1 MSRKWQ
7 NTREKQLRAAQRKAE
22 LKKRDAMTLSAIKYG
37 LLAFGILFP
46 FFILAYVWQEY
57 LYPIFTPHSQES
69 MGVFLGLGFL
79 TSAAFLKKCRNN
91 IGKKHFIIRFFILSY
106 LCFFVFAGFCFSVI
120 GIGAFFGL

>member
-7 NTREKQLRAAQRKAE
+7 NTREKQMRAAQRKAE

-37 LLAFGILFP
+37 LLAFGVLFP
-46 FFILAYVWQEY
+46 FFIFAYVWQEY
-57 LYPIFTPHSQES
+57 LSPIFIPHSQES

-79 TSAAFLKKCRNN
+79 ASAAFLKKCRNN

-106 LCFFVFAGFCFSVI
+106 LCFLFLPDFVFP
-120 GIGAFFGL
+120 L